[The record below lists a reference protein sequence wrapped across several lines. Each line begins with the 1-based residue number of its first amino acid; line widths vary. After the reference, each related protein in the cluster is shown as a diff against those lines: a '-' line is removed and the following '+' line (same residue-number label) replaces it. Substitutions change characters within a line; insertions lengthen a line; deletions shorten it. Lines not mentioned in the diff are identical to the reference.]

1 MIEANQ
7 NWLNAIAQQAKQPL
21 YVFEI
26 PDLGIIIASFSAEA
40 VRVNLGGYGI
50 TGYGTSGYGD

>member
-7 NWLNAIAQQAKQPL
+7 NWLNAIAQQVKQPL

-26 PDLGIIIASFSAEA
+26 PDLGIIIASFSAESA
-40 VRVNLGGYGI
+40 RVNLGGYGV
-50 TGYGTSGYGD
+50 TAYGAGGYGN

>member
-7 NWLNAIAQQAKQPL
+7 NWQNAIAQQVKQPL

-26 PDLGIIIASFSAEA
+26 PDLGIIIASFPAGVDGRWA
-40 VRVNLGGYGI
+40 G
-50 TGYGTSGYGD
+50 TG